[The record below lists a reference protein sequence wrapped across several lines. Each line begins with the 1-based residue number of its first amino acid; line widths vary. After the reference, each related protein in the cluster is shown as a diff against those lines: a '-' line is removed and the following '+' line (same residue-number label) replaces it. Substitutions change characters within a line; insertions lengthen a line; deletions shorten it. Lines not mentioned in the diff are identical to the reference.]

1 MIATDP
7 RLSHLNAKF
16 VFSLVIFLEFNLIF
30 ILEESKVYFK
40 MNFTI
45 FECPSIPF

>member
-1 MIATDP
+1 MTNP

-16 VFSLVIFLEFNLIF
+16 VFSLVIFLDFNLIF
-30 ILEESKVYFK
+30 ILQVSKVYFK
-40 MNFTI
+40 MNFII